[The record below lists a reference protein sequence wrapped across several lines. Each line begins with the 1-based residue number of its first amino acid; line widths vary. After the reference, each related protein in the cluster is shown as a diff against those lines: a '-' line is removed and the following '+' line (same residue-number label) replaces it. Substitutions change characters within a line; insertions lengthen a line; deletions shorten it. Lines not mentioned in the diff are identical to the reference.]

1 MKLAVVGITL
11 TGIACLAFAA
21 WGLYTPA
28 GRTRFDEM
36 DGIYPYLSGFVG
48 WGLIAAAICM
58 LVWIKIRS

>member
-1 MKLAVVGITL
+1 MKLAVFGFTL
-11 TGIACLAFAA
+11 AGLACLAFAA

-28 GRTRFDEM
+28 GQTRFDEM

-48 WGLIAAAICM
+48 WILSAVAICM